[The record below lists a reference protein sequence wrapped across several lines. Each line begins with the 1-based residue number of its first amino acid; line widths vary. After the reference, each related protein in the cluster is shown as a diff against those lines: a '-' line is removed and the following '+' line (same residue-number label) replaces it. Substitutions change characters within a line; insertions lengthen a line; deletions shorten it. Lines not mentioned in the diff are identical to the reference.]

1 MPSRTS
7 PRHMMRRSPRPSPPD
22 GGSPR
27 RTCVGCRAARDQD
40 GLVRIVADAAGGV
53 AVNPTCVVG
62 RSAYLCP
69 SLACLEQ
76 ALRRKVLPR
85 ALRVELPALDAE
97 ALRRLFAAEAAPR
110 RRASSDEN
118 VGGL

>member
-7 PRHMMRRSPRPSPPD
+7 LRRTMRHSPRPSPPD

-27 RTCVGCRAARDQD
+27 RTCVGCRAVRDQ
-40 GLVRIVADAAGGV
+40 GRLIRIVADAAGGV
-53 AVNPTCVVG
+53 AVHPTRVVG

-97 ALRRLFAAEAAPR
+97 ALRRSIMGEAALR
-110 RRASSDEN
+110 RRASGEAS